1 MPAGVRSGNLLEG
14 KGRGQARGA
23 NSQIFISPEAELLQV
38 RKTGERTQN
47 NHQEEKLP
55 TRPRKDKREDEG
67 QSSWDGQGT
76 VERICVPDNIDPL
89 R

>member
-23 NSQIFISPEAELLQV
+23 KSQIFISPEAELLQV
-38 RKTGERTQN
+38 RKTGEGTQN
-47 NHQEEKLP
+47 SHQEEKFP
-55 TRPRKDKREDEG
+55 TRPQRDKWEDEG
-67 QSSWDGQGT
+67 QISWDGQGT

-89 R
+89 S